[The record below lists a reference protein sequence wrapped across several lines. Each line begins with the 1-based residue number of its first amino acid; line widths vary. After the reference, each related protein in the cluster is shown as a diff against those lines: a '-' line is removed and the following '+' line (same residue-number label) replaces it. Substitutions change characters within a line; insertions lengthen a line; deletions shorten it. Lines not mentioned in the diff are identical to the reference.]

1 MATTQVKGRQQH
13 HDFLLEDMLQ
23 KKIVS
28 TKAPRR
34 SDPLLPKVF
43 ARIEK
48 DMIKKRTPYEKK
60 EKWVNNDHSIVIA
73 TNKQCKTQ
81 TNNQFVHNGKETAC
95 HEQNQTIS
103 NCKFAREQ
111 GTRLHQKLKTT
122 NGWADGEHAS
132 T

>member
-28 TKAPRR
+28 TKAPIR

-48 DMIKKRTPYEKK
+48 DMIQKRTPYEKK
-60 EKWVNNDHSIVIA
+60 EKWVNNDHSAAIA
-73 TNKQCKTQ
+73 ANKECKTQ
-81 TNNQFVHNGKETAC
+81 TKNPPVSNGKIAC
-95 HEQNQTIS
+95 HEQTWETS
-103 NCKFAREQ
+103 SCKFDRGR
-111 GTRLHQKLKTT
+111 GTHMHQQLETVE
-122 NGWADGEHAS
+122 D
-132 T
+132 